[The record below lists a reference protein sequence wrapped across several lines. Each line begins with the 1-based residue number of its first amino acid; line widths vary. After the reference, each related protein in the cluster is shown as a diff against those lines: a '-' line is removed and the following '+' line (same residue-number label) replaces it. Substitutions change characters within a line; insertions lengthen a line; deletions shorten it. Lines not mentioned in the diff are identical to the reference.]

1 MINKRN
7 FAILR
12 AYFIYVDVMIKLQK
26 LGLQRG
32 IKTLI
37 ESASLEIFA
46 GQKVA
51 IIGPNGCGKSSL
63 FSLLLGQITPDAGE
77 YSVAKHWQVV
87 AIAQYI
93 DDTSRTTL
101 DYVIDGDSKL
111 RSIEKA
117 LEQAETNNDGSLIAQ
132 LHEQLEHAGA
142 YNVQARAATILAGL
156 GFSEADLSSA
166 VANFSGGWQ
175 MRLNL
180 ARALLC
186 PSDLL
191 LLDEPTN
198 HLDLDAVIWLQDYL
212 QQYPGT
218 LLLISHDQA
227 FIDSCAN
234 VIVSFENK
242 QLMTYTGNYSSYQ
255 KQRAERLAL
264 EQKRY
269 EKQEQKKQHLNSFIL
284 RFKAKASKAKQA
296 QSRVKQL
303 EKMEALLP
311 IQQENEFSFSF
322 REPDKLPNP
331 LINME
336 NIQLGYDST
345 IILSNI
351 HLNLVPGSRI
361 GLLGRNGA
369 GKSTFIKLLA
379 DELAPL
385 QGRYTTSAG
394 LKIGYFAQH
403 QVQAL
408 NLENSAFDH
417 LLALDRQLTDQQI
430 RDYLGGFGFQGDE
443 ALKKVAPMSGGEKAR
458 LVLSLIVYSKPNLLL
473 LDEPTNHLDMN
484 MREALAYALQSFE
497 GAMVIV
503 SHDRY
508 LLESVCD
515 DFYLVDSGAVS
526 GFSGDLGDYQKW
538 LFANKTDRRSTNN
551 TQTKTDL
558 PSIDRKAQKRLEAE
572 FRQSTKAFREGI
584 TKSEKQIAKYQSVL
598 QEVETGMLDTTLY
611 EAENKAQLNALIAK
625 QVDAKNHIEELE
637 MVWLEAQENLELAQA
652 EFDELIATGDAAKL
666 GSA

>member
-1 MINKRN
+1 
-7 FAILR
+7 
-12 AYFIYVDVMIKLQK
+12 MIKLQN
-26 LGLQRG
+26 LSLQRG
-32 IKTLI
+32 VKTLI
-37 ESASLEIFA
+37 DTSNLEVFS

-51 IIGPNGCGKSSL
+51 MIGPNGCGKSSL
-63 FSLLLGQITPDAGE
+63 FSLLLGNIGADAGE
-77 YSVAKHWQVV
+77 CSVSKHWKIV
-87 AIAQYI
+87 AISQYI
-93 DDTSRTTL
+93 DDTARTTL
-101 DYVIDGDSKL
+101 DYVIDGDTHL
-111 RSIEKA
+111 RQIEKQ
-117 LEQAETNNDGSLIAQ
+117 LVDAELNNNGELIAQ
-132 LHEQLEHAGA
+132 LHENLEHAGA
-142 YNVQARAATILAGL
+142 YNVQARGATILAGL
-156 GFSEADLSSA
+156 GFSDKDLSSQ

-212 QQYPGT
+212 QQYSGT
-218 LLLISHDQA
+218 LVLISHDQA
-227 FIDSCAN
+227 FIDACAN
-234 VIVSFENK
+234 LIVSFEDK
-242 QLMTYTGNYSSYQ
+242 KLMSYTGNYSSYQ
-255 KQRAERLAL
+255 KQRAERLILA
-264 EQKRY
+264 QKQY
-269 EKQEQKKQHLNSFIL
+269 EKQQQKKQHLTSFIL

-303 EKMEALLP
+303 EKMETLLP
-311 IQQENEFSFSF
+311 IQQANEFSFEF
-322 REPDKLPNP
+322 KTPEKLPNP

-336 NIQLGYDST
+336 NIQLGYET
-345 IILSNI
+345 TVILSNI

-379 DELAPL
+379 SELAPM

-417 LLALDRQLTDQQI
+417 LLALDRKLTDQQI

-458 LVLSLIVYSKPNLLL
+458 LVLALIVYTKPNLLL

-515 DFYLVDSGAVS
+515 DFYLVDSGKVS
-526 GFSGDLGDYQKW
+526 SFSGDLLDYQKW
-538 LFANKTDRRSTNN
+538 LFANKADKPLSTAE
-551 TQTKTDL
+551 KGTDL
-558 PSIDRKAQKRLEAE
+558 DRKAIKRLEAE
-572 FRQSTKAFREGI
+572 FRQSTKSFRDI
-584 TKSEKQIAKYQSVL
+584 ISKSEKQISSVQKL
-598 QEVETGMLDTTLY
+598 LTEIEEKMSDMSLY
-611 EAENKAQLNALIAK
+611 EADNKAQLNAVIAE
-625 QVDAKNHIEELE
+625 QVEAKNK
-637 MVWLEAQENLELAQA
+637 LEAIELDWLAAQEQLEEAQSD
-652 EFDELIATGDAAKL
+652 FDQRKAGT
-666 GSA
+666 

>member
-1 MINKRN
+1 
-7 FAILR
+7 
-12 AYFIYVDVMIKLQK
+12 MIKLQK

-37 ESASLEIFA
+37 ESSDLEIFS

-63 FSLLLGQITPDAGE
+63 FSLLLGQISADAGE
-77 YSVAKHWQVV
+77 YSVVKHWQVV
-87 AIAQYI
+87 AISQYI
-93 DDTSRTTL
+93 DDTSRTTI
-101 DYVIDGDSKL
+101 DYVIDGDIQL
-111 RSIEKA
+111 RAIEKQLA
-117 LEQAETNNDGSLIAQ
+117 QAEASNNGQLIAQ
-132 LHEQLEHAGA
+132 LHEKLDHAGA

-156 GFSEADLSSA
+156 GFSDADLSSA

-212 QQYPGT
+212 QQYAGT

-227 FIDSCAN
+227 FIDACAN
-234 VIVSFENK
+234 VIVSFEDKN
-242 QLMTYTGNYSSYQ
+242 LIAYTGNYSSYQ

-264 EQKRY
+264 AQKQY
-269 EKQEQKKQHLNSFIL
+269 EKQQQKKQHLTSFIL

-311 IQQENEFSFSF
+311 IQQANEFSFVF
-322 REPDKLPNP
+322 KDPDKLPNP

-336 NIQLGYDST
+336 GIQLGYSDT

-351 HLNLVPGSRI
+351 HLNLIPGSRI

-379 DELAPL
+379 GELGPL

-430 RDYLGGFGFQGDE
+430 RDYLGGFGFRGDE

-458 LVLSLIVYSKPNLLL
+458 LVLSLIVYAKPNLLL

-526 GFSGDLGDYQKW
+526 SFAGDLSDYQKW
-538 LFANKTDRRSTNN
+538 LFANKTDRTNPVAE
-551 TQTKTDL
+551 TTKSESVVT
-558 PSIDRKAQKRLEAE
+558 DRKVIKRLEAE
-572 FRQSTKAFREGI
+572 FRQSTKVLRESI
-584 TKSEKQIAKYQSVL
+584 AKSEKEMAKYQAL
-598 QEVETGMLDTTLY
+598 LKEIEQNMLDTSLY
-611 EAENKAQLNALIAK
+611 DHENKQTLTALIAK
-625 QVDAKNHIEELE
+625 QVAAKNHIEEYEMIWLDSLE
-637 MVWLEAQENLELAQA
+637 HLEHAQA
-652 EFDELIATGDAAKL
+652 EFEKSKVDG
-666 GSA
+666 

>member
-1 MINKRN
+1 MINIRI
-7 FAILR
+7 FVILR
-12 AYFIYVDVMIKLQK
+12 ANFGEALLMIKLQN
-26 LGLQRG
+26 LSLQRG
-32 IKTLI
+32 VKTLI
-37 ESASLEIFA
+37 EHSDLEVYA

-51 IIGPNGCGKSSL
+51 MIGPNGCGKSSL
-63 FSLLLGQITPDAGE
+63 FSLLLGNITPDAGE
-77 YSVAKHWQVV
+77 SSVAKHWQIV
-87 AIAQYI
+87 AISQYI
-93 DDTSRTTL
+93 DDTTRTTL
-101 DYVIDGDSKL
+101 DYVIDGDAYL
-111 RSIEKA
+111 RSIEKQLA
-117 LEQAETNNDGSLIAQ
+117 DAEIKNQGELIAQ
-132 LHEQLEHAGA
+132 LHEKLGHAGV
-142 YNVQARAATILAGL
+142 YDVQSRAATILAGL
-156 GFSEADLSSA
+156 GFSERDLSSA

-212 QQYPGT
+212 QQYSGT
-218 LLLISHDQA
+218 LVLISHDQA
-227 FIDSCAN
+227 FIDACAT
-234 VIVSFENK
+234 VIVSFEDK
-242 QLMTYTGNYSSYQ
+242 KLVSYSGNYSSYQ
-255 KQRAERLAL
+255 KQRAERLIL
-264 EQKRY
+264 MQKQY
-269 EKQEQKKQHLNSFIL
+269 EKQQQKKQHLTSFIL

-311 IQQENEFSFSF
+311 IQQANEFSFAF
-322 REPDKLPNP
+322 KDPDKLPNP

-336 NIQLGYDST
+336 NIQLGYGET
-345 IILSNI
+345 VILSNI

-379 DELAPL
+379 SELAPM

-417 LLALDRQLTDQQI
+417 LLALDRSLTDQQI
-430 RDYLGGFGFQGDE
+430 RDYLGGFGFHGDE

-458 LVLSLIVYSKPNLLL
+458 LVLSLIVYTKPNLLL

-515 DFYLVDSGAVS
+515 DFYLVDAGKVS
-526 GFSGDLGDYQKW
+526 SFSGDLLDYQKW
-538 LFANKTDRRSTNN
+538 LFANKADKPNDAREIGGGVE
-551 TQTKTDL
+551 
-558 PSIDRKAQKRLEAE
+558 IDRKVTKRLEAE
-572 FRQSTKAFREGI
+572 FRKSTKPFKD
-584 TKSEKQIAKYQSVL
+584 TVLKSEKQMTIL
-598 QEVETGMLDTTLY
+598 QKALNDIENQMSDPQLY
-611 EAENKAQLNALIAK
+611 ETENKSQLNAVIAE
-625 QVDAKNHIEELE
+625 QLDVKNKLE
-637 MVWLEAQENLELAQA
+637 AMEIKWLEAQEQLEEAQA
-652 EFDELIATGDAAKL
+652 DYEQRNGGI
-666 GSA
+666 

>member
-1 MINKRN
+1 
-7 FAILR
+7 
-12 AYFIYVDVMIKLQK
+12 MIKLQN

-37 ESASLEIFA
+37 ESADLEIFA

-87 AIAQYI
+87 AISQYI
-93 DDTSRTTL
+93 DDTSRTTC
-101 DYVIDGDSKL
+101 DYVIDGDTKL
-111 RSIEKA
+111 RAIEKQ
-117 LEQAETNNDGSLIAQ
+117 LLQAEANNEGELIAQ
-132 LHEQLEHAGA
+132 LHESLEHAGA

-156 GFSEADLSSA
+156 GFSESDLSRT

-234 VIVSFENK
+234 VIVSFEDKN
-242 QLMTYTGNYSSYQ
+242 LLSYTGNYSSYQ
-255 KQRAERLAL
+255 KQRAERLVLA
-264 EQKRY
+264 QKQY
-269 EKQEQKKQHLNSFIL
+269 EKQQQKKDHLNSFIL

-303 EKMEALLP
+303 EKMESLLP
-311 IQQENEFSFSF
+311 IQAANEFSFAF
-322 REPDKLPNP
+322 KDPDKLPNP

-336 NIQLGYDST
+336 NVQLGYDT
-345 IILSNI
+345 TVILSNI

-379 DELAPL
+379 SELDPL
-385 QGRYTTSAG
+385 QGRYTISSG

-417 LLALDRQLTDQQI
+417 LLALDRKLTDQQI
-430 RDYLGGFGFQGDE
+430 RDYLGGFGFHGDE

-458 LVLSLIVYSKPNLLL
+458 LVLSLIVYTKPNLLL

-515 DFYLVDSGAVS
+515 DFYLVDNGAVS
-526 GFSGDLGDYQKW
+526 SFSGDLSDYQKW
-538 LFANKTDRRSTNN
+538 LFANKADK
-551 TQTKTDL
+551 QVLLDDETKSDG
-558 PSIDRKAQKRLEAE
+558 PSIDRKTLKRMEAE
-572 FRQSTKAFREGI
+572 FRQSTKGFRESI
-584 TKSEKQIAKYQSVL
+584 AKSEKQIIKYQSVL
-598 QEVETGMLDTTLY
+598 AETEHKMVDTSLY
-611 EAENKAQLNALIAK
+611 EVQNKQVLNILIAN
-625 QVDAKNHIEELE
+625 QVNAKNQIEDLE
-637 MVWLEAQENLELAQA
+637 MEWLESQEQLDHAQA
-652 EFDELIATGDAAKL
+652 EFERSKA
-666 GSA
+666 GS

>member
-1 MINKRN
+1 MIKCLF

-12 AYFIYVDVMIKLQK
+12 VSFLYKHSMIKLQG
-26 LGLQRG
+26 LSLQRG
-32 IKTLI
+32 VKTLI
-37 ESASLEIFA
+37 DNANVEIYA
-46 GQKVA
+46 NQKAA

-63 FSLLLGQITPDAGE
+63 FSLLLNQISADAGE
-77 YSVAKHWQVV
+77 CSITKQWRVV
-87 AIAQYI
+87 AVSQYI
-93 DDTSRTTL
+93 DNTQRSTL
-101 DYVIDGDSKL
+101 DYVIDGDAQL
-111 RSIEKA
+111 RQVEKA
-117 LEQAETNNDGSLIAQ
+117 LEVAEQENNGALIAS

-142 YNVQARAATILAGL
+142 YSVKARAATILAGL
-156 GFSEADLSSA
+156 GFAEDDLA
-166 VANFSGGWQ
+166 KTVASFSGGWQ

-198 HLDLDAVIWLQDYL
+198 HLDLDAVIWLQEYL
-212 QQYPGT
+212 QNYAGT

-227 FIDSCAN
+227 FIDACATL
-234 VIVSFENK
+234 IVSFEDK
-242 QLMTYTGNYSSYQ
+242 KLFTYTGNYSSFQ

-264 EQKRY
+264 AQKHY
-269 EKQEQKKQHLNSFIL
+269 EKQEQKKQHLNAFIL

-303 EKMEALLP
+303 EKMEELLP
-311 IQQENEFSFSF
+311 MQQDNEFTFAF
-322 REPDKLPNP
+322 KEPDKLPNP
-331 LINME
+331 LVNME
-336 NIQLGYDST
+336 AIQLGYGST

-351 HLNLVPGSRI
+351 QLNLVPGSRI

-379 DELAPL
+379 SELEPL
-385 QGRYTTSAG
+385 QGIYTTSAG

-408 NLENSAFDH
+408 NMDNSAFDH
-417 LLALDRQLTDQQI
+417 LLALDRRLTDQQI

-458 LVLSLIVYSKPNLLL
+458 LVLALIVYSKPNLLL

-484 MREALAYALQSFE
+484 MREALAYALQAFE

-515 DFYLVDSGAVS
+515 DFYLVDNGAVS
-526 GFSGDLGDYQKW
+526 AFNGDLSDYQKW
-538 LFANKTDRRSTNN
+538 LFASKTAANQQETAKS
-551 TQTKTDL
+551 
-558 PSIDRKAQKRLEAE
+558 SGIDRKAQKRLEAE
-572 FRQSTKAFREGI
+572 FRASTKSLRSTLVNSEKRMAVLQSELSEI
-584 TKSEKQIAKYQSVL
+584 EHSMTDTDLYEVQNKHILTQLIDQQAKAKSELES
-598 QEVETGMLDTTLY
+598 
-611 EAENKAQLNALIAK
+611 
-625 QVDAKNHIEELE
+625 LE
-637 MVWLEAQENLELAQA
+637 MDWLEAQEALEAAQA
-652 EFDELIATGDAAKL
+652 TFDSKL
-666 GSA
+666 TKSQ

>member
-1 MINKRN
+1 
-7 FAILR
+7 
-12 AYFIYVDVMIKLQK
+12 MIKLQN

-32 IKTLI
+32 VKTLI
-37 ESASLEIFA
+37 DSANLEIYPS
-46 GQKVA
+46 QKVA

-63 FSLLLGQITPDAGE
+63 FSLLLGQITADAGE
-77 YSVAKHWQVV
+77 CAVAKHWQIV

-93 DDTSRTTL
+93 DDTSRTAI
-101 DYVIDGDSKL
+101 DYVIDGDKHL
-111 RSIEKA
+111 RQVQSQLCDA
-117 LEQAETNNDGSLIAQ
+117 EQQNDGAAIAR

-142 YNVQARAATILAGL
+142 YDVESRAATILAGL
-156 GFSEADLSSA
+156 GFSEQELRKTVD
-166 VANFSGGWQ
+166 NFSGGWQ

-212 QQYPGT
+212 QNYAGT
-218 LLLISHDQA
+218 LLLISHDQH
-227 FIDSCAN
+227 FIDACAKL
-234 VIVSFENK
+234 IISFENT
-242 QLMTYTGNYSSYQ
+242 QLHAYTGNYTSYQ
-255 KQRAERLAL
+255 KQRAQRIILA
-264 EQKRY
+264 QKQF
-269 EKQEQKKQHLNSFIL
+269 EKQQAKKQHLESFIT

-303 EKMEALLP
+303 EKMEELLP
-311 IQQENEFSFSF
+311 IQQANEFSFDF

-336 NIQLGYDST
+336 EIELGYGET
-345 IILSNI
+345 TILSNI
-351 HLNLVPGSRI
+351 QLNLVPGSRI

-379 DELAPL
+379 GELDPL

-394 LKIGYFAQH
+394 LQIGYFAQH

-408 NLENSAFDH
+408 HLESSAFEH
-417 LLALDRQLTDQQI
+417 LLRLDKSLSDQQI
-430 RDYLGGFGFQGDE
+430 RDYLGGFGFHGDE

-458 LVLSLIVYSKPNLLL
+458 LVLALIVYTKPNLLL

-484 MREALAYALQSFE
+484 MREALAYALQSFD

-515 DFYLVDSGAVS
+515 DFYLVDSGRVS
-526 GFSGDLGDYQKW
+526 PFAGDLGDYQKW
-538 LFANKTDRRSTNN
+538 LLQNKPKDAQAKNDQATANAQSDASLSIGNSTE
-551 TQTKTDL
+551 QK
-558 PSIDRKAQKRLEAE
+558 IDRKALKRMQAE
-572 FRQSTKAFREGI
+572 FRNETKKERE
-584 TKSEKQIAKYQSVL
+584 QIAKCEKDIARL
-598 QEVETGMLDTTLY
+598 TDELAEVEQIMGDTTLY
-611 EAENKAQLNALIAK
+611 SDVNKARLNEVIARQTKAK
-625 QVDAKNHIEELE
+625 QALEETEMLWLDA
-637 MVWLEAQENLELAQA
+637 QDSLELAQA
-652 EFDELIATGDAAKL
+652 DFDKRVAGA
-666 GSA
+666 

>member
-1 MINKRN
+1 
-7 FAILR
+7 
-12 AYFIYVDVMIKLQK
+12 MIKLQN
-26 LGLQRG
+26 LSLQRG

-37 ESASLEIFA
+37 DASDLEVYS

-63 FSLLLGQITPDAGE
+63 FSLLLGIITPDAGE
-77 YSVAKHWQVV
+77 CSVAKHWQIVS
-87 AIAQYI
+87 ISQYI
-93 DDTSRTTL
+93 DDTSRSTI
-101 DYVIDGDSKL
+101 DYVIDGDTHL
-111 RSIEKA
+111 RNIERQLA
-117 LEQAETNNDGSLIAQ
+117 QAEANNKGELIAQ
-132 LHEQLEHAGA
+132 LHEKLEHAGA

-156 GFSEADLSSA
+156 GFSENDLSSA

-212 QQYPGT
+212 QQYSGT

-227 FIDSCAN
+227 FIDACAN
-234 VIVSFENK
+234 VIVSFEDK
-242 QLMTYTGNYSSYQ
+242 KLLSYTGNYSSYQ
-255 KQRAERLAL
+255 KQRAERLILA
-264 EQKRY
+264 QKQY
-269 EKQEQKKQHLNSFIL
+269 EKQQQKKQHLTSFIL

-311 IQQENEFSFSF
+311 IQQANEFSFEF

-336 NIQLGYDST
+336 NIQLGYETT

-379 DELAPL
+379 SELEPM

-417 LLALDRQLTDQQI
+417 LLALDRFLTDQQI

-458 LVLSLIVYSKPNLLL
+458 LVLALIVYSKPNLLL

-484 MREALAYALQSFE
+484 MREALAYALQSFD

-515 DFYLVDSGAVS
+515 DFYLVDSGKVS
-526 GFSGDLGDYQKW
+526 SFSGDLLDYQKW
-538 LFANKTDRRSTNN
+538 LFANKADKPKSNS
-551 TQTKTDL
+551 DL
-558 PSIDRKAQKRLEAE
+558 NRENKNAGDLDRKTIKRYEAE
-572 FRQSTKAFREGI
+572 FRQSTKSFRDI
-584 TKSEKQIAKYQSVL
+584 ISKSEKQISTL
-598 QEVETGMLDTTLY
+598 QKTLTDIEHKMSDTSLY
-611 EAENKAQLNALIAK
+611 EAKNKNQLNATIAE
-625 QVDAKNHIEELE
+625 QIDAKSKLEEIELN
-637 MVWLEAQENLELAQA
+637 WLDAQEQLEEAQA
-652 EFDELIATGDAAKL
+652 EFVLKKA
-666 GSA
+666 GS

>member
-1 MINKRN
+1 
-7 FAILR
+7 
-12 AYFIYVDVMIKLQK
+12 MIKLQG

-32 IKTLI
+32 VKTLI
-37 ESASLEIFA
+37 DNANVEIFA
-46 GQKVA
+46 KQKVA

-63 FSLLLGQITPDAGE
+63 FSLLLNQISADAGKCTV
-77 YSVAKHWQVV
+77 SKHWKIVS
-87 AIAQYI
+87 IAQYI

-101 DYVIDGDSKL
+101 DYVIDGDAHL
-111 RSIEKA
+111 RSVQA
-117 LEQAETNNDGSLIAQ
+117 QLVQAEIDDNGSLIAS

-142 YNVQARAATILAGL
+142 YNVEARAATILAGL
-156 GFSEADLSSA
+156 GFSEANLSQT
-166 VANFSGGWQ
+166 VASFSGGWQ

-212 QQYPGT
+212 QNYPGT

-227 FIDSCAN
+227 FIDACVN
-234 VIVSFENK
+234 MIVSFEDK
-242 QLMTYTGNYSSYQ
+242 QLFTYTGNYSSFQ
-255 KQRAERLAL
+255 KQRAMRLAL
-264 EQKRY
+264 AQKHFEKQQQKR
-269 EKQEQKKQHLNSFIL
+269 EHLNAFIT

-303 EKMEALLP
+303 EKMEELLP
-311 IQQENEFSFSF
+311 IQQANEFSFEF
-322 REPDKLPNP
+322 KAPEKLPNP

-336 NIQLGYDST
+336 KIQLGYDET

-351 HLNLVPGSRI
+351 QLNLVPGSRI

-379 DELAPL
+379 GELKPL
-385 QGRYTTSAG
+385 QGRYTSSAG

-417 LLALDRQLTDQQI
+417 LLALDRTLTDQQI
-430 RDYLGGFGFQGDE
+430 RDYLGGFGFHGDE

-458 LVLSLIVYSKPNLLL
+458 LVLSLIVYTKPNLLL

-484 MREALAYALQSFE
+484 MREALAYALQAFE

-515 DFYLVDSGAVS
+515 DFYLVDSGEVTA
-526 GFSGDLGDYQKW
+526 FAGDLSDYQKW
-538 LFANKTDRRSTNN
+538 LFANKVVDNKSTGSDDN
-551 TQTKTDL
+551 TAGGSAKI
-558 PSIDRKAQKRLEAE
+558 IDRKVIKRLEAE
-572 FRQSTKAFREGI
+572 FRQATKGYRDLI
-584 TKSEKQIAKYQSVL
+584 SKSEKKMAILQKELAIIEQSMAD
-598 QEVETGMLDTTLY
+598 GTLY
-611 EAENKAQLNALIAK
+611 EAENKTKLTKMIDRQGAIK
-625 QVDAKNHIEELE
+625 SELE
-637 MVWLEAQENLELAQA
+637 NLEMDWLEALEALEAAQS
-652 EFDELIATGDAAKL
+652 EFDIKKQAA
-666 GSA
+666 

>member
-1 MINKRN
+1 
-7 FAILR
+7 
-12 AYFIYVDVMIKLQK
+12 MIKLQG
-26 LGLQRG
+26 LSLQRG

-37 ESASLEIFA
+37 DNANVEIYA
-46 GQKVA
+46 KQKAA

-63 FSLLLGQITPDAGE
+63 FSLLLNQISADAGE
-77 YSVAKHWQVV
+77 CSITKQWRVV
-87 AIAQYI
+87 AISQYI
-93 DDTSRTTL
+93 DDTQRTTL
-101 DYVIDGDSKL
+101 DYVIDGDAHL
-111 RSIEKA
+111 RQVQKA
-117 LEQAETNNDGSLIAQ
+117 LLDAEQANDGAAIAS
-132 LHEQLEHAGA
+132 LHEKLEHAGA
-142 YNVQARAATILAGL
+142 YDVNARAATILAGL
-156 GFSEADLSSA
+156 GFTDQNLSET
-166 VANFSGGWQ
+166 VASFSGGWQ

-212 QQYPGT
+212 QNYSGT

-227 FIDSCAN
+227 FIDACAN
-234 VIVSFENK
+234 LIVSFEDTK
-242 QLMTYTGNYSSYQ
+242 LFTYTGNYSSFQ

-264 EQKRY
+264 AQKHY

-311 IQQENEFSFSF
+311 IQQDNEFSFAF
-322 REPDKLPNP
+322 KEPEKLPNP

-336 NIQLGYDST
+336 AVQLGYGET
-345 IILSNI
+345 VILSDI

-379 DELAPL
+379 SELHPL
-385 QGRYTTSAG
+385 QGEYTVSAG

-408 NLENSAFDH
+408 NMDNSAFDH
-417 LLALDRQLTDQQI
+417 LLALDRSLTDQQI
-430 RDYLGGFGFQGDE
+430 RDYLGGFGFKGDE

-458 LVLSLIVYSKPNLLL
+458 LVLALIVYTKPNLLL

-484 MREALAYALQSFE
+484 MREALAYALQAFE

-503 SHDRY
+503 SHDRF

-526 GFSGDLGDYQKW
+526 AFSGDLTDYQSW
-538 LFANKTDRRSTNN
+538 LFNNKNEKAQED
-551 TQTKTDL
+551 K
-558 PSIDRKAQKRLEAE
+558 PKAAVIDRKMQKRLEAE
-572 FRQSTKAFREGI
+572 FRASTKHLRSALVS
-584 TKSEKQIAKYQSVL
+584 SEKKMNELNAQLSQIEEAMS
-598 QEVETGMLDTTLY
+598 DTSLY
-611 EAENKAQLNALIAK
+611 EADKKTQLTQIIDEQAKAK
-625 QVDAKNHIEELE
+625 SELE
-637 MVWLEAQENLELAQA
+637 IVELEWLDAQESLEAAQA
-652 EFDELIATGDAAKL
+652 EFDAKAAVAL
-666 GSA
+666 